1 MHWPRSASA
10 DCVEGKVGKVEGWE
24 RERLEK
30 RKVGKGEGW
39 ERGRLGKGVSGRG
52 VGAGGG
58 GGIDLGLG
66 ALNKS

>member
-1 MHWPRSASA
+1 MSP
-10 DCVEGKVGKVEGWE
+10 
-24 RERLEK
+24 
-30 RKVGKGEGW
+30 KVGKGEGW

-66 ALNKS
+66 ALNES